1 MDDDTKK
8 PDILEDIKKI
18 DKAVRAKALANLL
31 STLKE
36 KAKEVLV
43 LKEETNNLLEAIGV
57 SADDT
62 KRVIDFVNSL
72 DDVQLSES
80 EKRKLKDEAK
90 EEVKTIKQRA
100 EKKVNESPMANV
112 SYVNVIPATLTT
124 TTDSNLSWIKT
135 NVGTT
140 GAVGYTTS
148 SSNNLATFSSGNKS
162 VSLKV

>member
-100 EKKVNESPMANV
+100 EKKVNESPMATV